1 MRTAS
6 WLFILNELLSIHP
19 WADNLA
25 FSNPKIPF
33 LWAFPVALQ
42 QTVNDL
48 HMQCSK
54 ITNHAFELFY
64 FMLMGLGSLRGPSQ
78 MVSPCRG
85 CSIVLLFSPILIQAP
100 IMHAGKALF
109 TIGSSRTDSPEYET
123 SFQKTFTSNHKPC
136 AVFSLDTV
144 SMKCCWRISQSEAQW
159 AGEQCWLTLTWE
171 RWIESGPGQ
180 TRSLYCPL
188 SHHDVPAHWRYKPH
202 KLRC

>member
-25 FSNPKIPF
+25 FSNPKIPS

-42 QTVNDL
+42 QTL
-48 HMQCSK
+48 MICICSVVK
-54 ITNHAFELFY
+54 SPTMHSSCFISCWWALGVFGDHLECSPLAEVAPSCYY
-64 FMLMGLGSLRGPSQ
+64 FP
-78 MVSPCRG
+78 
-85 CSIVLLFSPILIQAP
+85 PILIQAP
-100 IMHAGKALF
+100 IMHVGKALF

-144 SMKCCWRISQSEAQW
+144 SVKRCWRISRSEAQR
-159 AGEQCWLTLTWE
+159 AGEQC
-171 RWIESGPGQ
+171 
-180 TRSLYCPL
+180 
-188 SHHDVPAHWRYKPH
+188 
-202 KLRC
+202 